1 MLILSF
7 QEAAVN
13 VSFLHYVTCIIMFY
27 LIDDFVNVL
36 NDVFVL
42 QFAVESFVLINKRMT
57 KH

>member
-42 QFAVESFVLINKRMT
+42 QFAVESFVNQ
-57 KH
+57 